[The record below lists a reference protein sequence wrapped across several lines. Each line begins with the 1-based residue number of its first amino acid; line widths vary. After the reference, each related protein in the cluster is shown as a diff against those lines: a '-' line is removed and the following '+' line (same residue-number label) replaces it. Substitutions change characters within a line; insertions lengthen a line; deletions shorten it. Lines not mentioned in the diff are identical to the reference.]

1 MTSRSLEQRF
11 GIITGTAT
19 GIGRAGAIRFAS
31 EGAKLITVDND
42 KVEGERTVQ
51 MVKELGGTAFF
62 IHGDVG
68 NPETIMQ
75 AVSAAK
81 TEFGRLDLIWGNAGI
96 GIFKS
101 APETTLE
108 EWQRIWTVNV
118 TGNFLLAKYGIPLI
132 IESGGGTV
140 VFTASVNAFIGDREW
155 AAYCATKGAIVALA
169 RALAIDHASQGVRV
183 NCVCPASTDTPLQ
196 EKWLKGRLHGDL
208 TYEQAVLNDKKAH
221 PLNRYATPEEV
232 ASAALFLSSNES
244 SFSTGS
250 ALMVDGGLTAV

>member
-1 MTSRSLEQRF
+1 MTSRSLDQRF

-68 NPETIMQ
+68 NTETIMQ

-132 IESGGGTV
+132 IESGGG
-140 VFTASVNAFIGDREW
+140 SER
-155 AAYCATKGAIVALA
+155 
-169 RALAIDHASQGVRV
+169 
-183 NCVCPASTDTPLQ
+183 
-196 EKWLKGRLHGDL
+196 
-208 TYEQAVLNDKKAH
+208 LND
-221 PLNRYATPEEV
+221 T
-232 ASAALFLSSNES
+232 
-244 SFSTGS
+244 
-250 ALMVDGGLTAV
+250 